1 MMKKAIPVI
10 LLLGGLLLLY
20 IGSEQYQSP
29 LSETK
34 PFFGISARSQGLWMI
49 IVGAAAAIAGL
60 TGLFR
65 DRLEDSGSEL

>member
-10 LLLGGLLLLY
+10 FLLGGLLLLY
-20 IGSEQYQSP
+20 IGSEQYQSLP
-29 LSETK
+29 SETE
-34 PFFGISARSQGLWMI
+34 PFFGVSGRNQGLWMI
-49 IVGAAAAIAGL
+49 IVGAAAAIAGF